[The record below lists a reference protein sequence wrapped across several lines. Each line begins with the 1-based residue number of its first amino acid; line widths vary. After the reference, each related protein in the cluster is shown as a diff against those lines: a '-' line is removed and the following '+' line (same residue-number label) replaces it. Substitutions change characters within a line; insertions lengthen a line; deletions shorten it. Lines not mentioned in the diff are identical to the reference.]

1 MINGEFHL
9 TDKNQNITDENVLK
23 IFRHL
28 FGDKITG
35 KQTFFQQYS
44 QPHIRRSSKISVAS
58 SFSFFYP
65 VVFPL

>member
-44 QPHIRRSSKISVAS
+44 
-58 SFSFFYP
+58 
-65 VVFPL
+65 